1 MAEEDLGAIR
11 GAILLTSIGE
21 ELAARVLQ
29 NLQPR
34 YVQRLGS
41 AIAALGTTTPQA
53 LHEAVEM
60 LKQEVRGKISLTD
73 SGDDYLRNVL
83 ERALGS
89 ERAQNILD
97 RILVGADQSGIDALK
112 WMDAPSIA
120 ELIKN
125 EHPQIIAV
133 ILSHLEYDQAADVL
147 SCSRSASA
155 TTRCSASPRW
165 RGFNPMPCASSMR
178 RWPASSR
185 GPIACSRAV
194 WAA

>member
-97 RILVGADQSGIDALK
+97 RILVGADQSGIDAIK
-112 WMDAPSIA
+112 WMDPASIA

-125 EHPQIIAV
+125 EHP
-133 ILSHLEYDQAADVL
+133 
-147 SCSRSASA
+147 
-155 TTRCSASPRW
+155 
-165 RGFNPMPCASSMR
+165 
-178 RWPASSR
+178 
-185 GPIACSRAV
+185 
-194 WAA
+194 

>member
-97 RILVGADQSGIDALK
+97 RILVGADQSGIDAIK
-112 WMDAPSIA
+112 WMDPASIA

-133 ILSHLEYDQAADVL
+133 ILAHL
-147 SCSRSASA
+147 
-155 TTRCSASPRW
+155 
-165 RGFNPMPCASSMR
+165 
-178 RWPASSR
+178 
-185 GPIACSRAV
+185 
-194 WAA
+194 